1 MNTEEILQKV
11 ENNTFKEKDLLD
23 YYGIKSIEALEF
35 ALDEKFKAVTQKGD
49 FLNSAF
55 KYIYNVRKDA
65 DYNPIE
71 EKYFFYA
78 MVLQGL
84 YNIGTEE
91 IRILAAGIGAFKAVI
106 ILEKVLGQKEE
117 VLFFEKMYKAYV
129 EKTESIYL
137 KLNDIL
143 VSINKV
149 LNDFNPEQLEKFSG
163 ELQKALSNLKL
174 DS

>member
-11 ENNTFKEKDLLD
+11 ENKTFEEKDLLA
-23 YYGIKSIEALEF
+23 YYQIKTIDALEF
-35 ALDEKFKAVTQKGD
+35 ALDEKFKVVTQKGD

-55 KYIYNVRKDA
+55 KYVYNVRKDNE
-65 DYNPIE
+65 YNPIE

-91 IRILAAGIGAFKAVI
+91 IRILAAGIGAFKTVM
-106 ILEKVLGQKEE
+106 ILEKILGQKEE
-117 VLFFEKMYKAYV
+117 VLFFEKMYRAYV

-137 KLNDIL
+137 KLNEIL
-143 VSINKV
+143 GSFNKI
-149 LNDFNPEQLEKFSG
+149 LNDYNPEQLEKFSG